1 MSAMPLPYFATD
13 TIRLYAAIQTYN
25 RRVAAILGD

>member
-1 MSAMPLPYFATD
+1 MPLPYFPTSATQ
-13 TIRLYAAIQTYN
+13 LYAEIQRYN